1 MTIGDKIFDRRRA
14 LGLTQTQLAEAMG
27 VTPRAVYS
35 YENSGVV
42 PRGSNRRKLCEVLGI
57 SQEFLLHDEITD
69 PKYGLEEA
77 EYVDSVRSKYGKKG
91 AMDVQEMLDGMSSFF
106 AGGDVP
112 QEDKDLFFQAVV
124 NAYMQTKQDAR
135 DKFTPKKFKK

>member
-27 VTPRAVYS
+27 VTTRAVYS

-57 SQEFLLHDEITD
+57 SQEYLLHDEITD

-77 EYVDSVRSKYGKKG
+77 EYVDSVRGKYGKKG

-124 NAYMQTKQDAR
+124 NAYMQTKQDAS
-135 DKFTPKKFKK
+135 DKFTPKKFQK

>member
-27 VTPRAVYS
+27 VTTRAVYS

-57 SQEFLLHDEITD
+57 SQEYLLHDEITD

-77 EYVDSVRSKYGKKG
+77 EYVDSVRGKYGKKG